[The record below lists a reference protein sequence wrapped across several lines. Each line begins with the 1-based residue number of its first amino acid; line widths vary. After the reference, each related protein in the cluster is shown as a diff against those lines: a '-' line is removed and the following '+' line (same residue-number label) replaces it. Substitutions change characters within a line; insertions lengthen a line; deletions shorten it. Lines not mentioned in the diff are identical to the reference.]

1 MWIHKI
7 FKYLEPIWSSKD
19 NKPSLR
25 RLLSLFFTGLFTF
38 EVLKE
43 NPQVEVLWV
52 IAAMIAGLL
61 SLTTFQNIGYANID
75 SQREISKDIIDKVK
89 D

>member
-1 MWIHKI
+1 MIKKF
-7 FKYLEPIWSSKD
+7 FKYLEPIWKSKD

-25 RLLSLFFTGLFTF
+25 RLLSLFFTGLFTI

-43 NPQVEVLWV
+43 NTQVEVLWV
-52 IAAMIAGLL
+52 ISAMIAGLL
-61 SLTTFQNIGYANID
+61 SLTTFQNIGFANID
-75 SQREISKDIIDKVK
+75 SKKEISKDIIDKVS